1 MHGCTCYY
9 SVHYQA
15 NIFDCRNKNLTS
27 LPKDALLHTDQ
38 LLASG
43 NNFNNIVR
51 VEKYIENLSHI
62 DLSNSNVS
70 SITGSVMRSML
81 KKLKTL
87 NLVNNNLDIL
97 PRSIMETNNDTRM
110 WLSNNSYECNCDMMW
125 MRDWLVKATNV
136 MDKEGIV
143 CTKGKMIGDC
153 VQLKLIN

>member
-1 MHGCTCYY
+1 MYGCTCYN
-9 SVHYQA
+9 SIHNQG
-15 NIFDCRNKNLTS
+15 NIFDCRNKRMTS
-27 LPKDALLHTDQ
+27 LPKSALLRTDQ

-43 NNFNNIVR
+43 NNFANIDHA
-51 VEKYIENLSHI
+51 EKYIETLSHI

-81 KKLKTL
+81 TKLKTL
-87 NLVNNNLDIL
+87 NLVNNNLEIL

-110 WLSNNSYECNCDMMW
+110 WLSNNSYDCNCDMMW

-143 CTKGKMIGDC
+143 CTKGKMIGDY
-153 VQLKLIN
+153 I